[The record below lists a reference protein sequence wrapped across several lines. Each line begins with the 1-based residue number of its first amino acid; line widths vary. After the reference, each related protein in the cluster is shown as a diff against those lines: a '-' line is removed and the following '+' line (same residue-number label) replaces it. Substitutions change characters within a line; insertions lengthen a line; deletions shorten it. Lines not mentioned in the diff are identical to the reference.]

1 MLNTERMIKGVATA
15 LSVLLFTQVVFASES
30 AATKTWQVAEDV
42 YRFGAV
48 DGRNGYYSMFVVTS
62 EGVIAIEPVNPE
74 HAKGLLTDC

>member
-1 MLNTERMIKGVATA
+1 MIKGVATA

-74 HAKGLLTDC
+74 HAKGLLTVLTS

>member
-30 AATKTWQVAEDV
+30 AAPKTWQVAEDV

-48 DGRNGYYSMFVVTS
+48 VRDRR
-62 EGVIAIEPVNPE
+62 
-74 HAKGLLTDC
+74 